1 MHSAITISFTAFIL
15 TFFYLFC
22 QMQIFCRDLHSIDI
36 IVIPAA
42 WHFEKI
48 THLTNVILFFV
59 SVNSH
64 IFYACSHSLSVSK
77 RKSRISSFW
86 MYTKKAD
93 RKRKKDRIKWTNKKG
108 KKQWKIIENMM
119 KILAKLSKLISQ
131 R

>member
-1 MHSAITISFTAFIL
+1 
-15 TFFYLFC
+15 
-22 QMQIFCRDLHSIDI
+22 
-36 IVIPAA
+36 
-42 WHFEKI
+42 
-48 THLTNVILFFV
+48 
-59 SVNSH
+59 
-64 IFYACSHSLSVSK
+64 
-77 RKSRISSFW
+77 